1 MKPVPIVAV
10 AALFAG
16 LFAAPADAQLG
27 PVVPEPGSVPEY
39 LQDRGTGIYTSMFG
53 TYVRKGEWLVYPFY
67 EYVTNKED
75 EYHGSELGYT
85 GEIDYLGEVVEH
97 EYLLYVAHGFTE
109 DLMVEVEG
117 ALYTTKT
124 LKRASDDTTTGMPAE
139 LKESGL
145 GDVEGQVRW
154 RVLRETE
161 SRPEV
166 FTNLEIV
173 LPLQKDKVLIG
184 TQDWEAEIGIGA
196 AKGFSWGTL
205 TPRVAIA
212 WDRADS
218 EVELGEFAV
227 EYLKRLSSTWRWVT
241 TIEGNLDETSLIVE
255 AQWHFGPRMFWK
267 FNSGFGL
274 NEAAEDFAPEIGLMM
289 SFGE

>member
-1 MKPVPIVAV
+1 MRFVLIGATLAALSATV
-10 AALFAG
+10 AA
-16 LFAAPADAQLG
+16 ADDTGAVL
-27 PVVPEPGSVPEY
+27 PEPGSVPAY
-39 LQDRGTGIYTSMFG
+39 LADRGTGIYTSMFG
-53 TYVRKGEWLVYPFY
+53 TYVREGEWLVYPFY

-85 GEIDYLGEVVEH
+85 GETDYLGEVVEH

-124 LKRASDDTTTGMPAE
+124 LKRAQDDTTSGMPDE
-139 LKESGL
+139 LTESGL

-154 RVLRETE
+154 RLSHE
-161 SRPEV
+161 SEARPEI

-196 AKGFSWGTL
+196 IKGFRWGTL
-205 TPRVAIA
+205 TPRVSVA
-212 WDRADS
+212 WDRADG
-218 EVELGEFAV
+218 EIELGEYAI
-227 EYLKRLSSTWRWVT
+227 EYLKRLSQRWRWVST
-241 TIEGNLDETSLIVE
+241 VEGSSDELSLILE
-255 AQWHFGPRMFWK
+255 AQWHFRPRMFWK

-274 NEAAEDFAPEIGLMM
+274 TEKAEDFAPEIGLMM
-289 SFGE
+289 SF

>member
-1 MKPVPIVAV
+1 MKSALI
-10 AALFAG
+10 AAAFSSLLAS
-16 LFAAPADAQLG
+16 PASAQLG
-27 PVVPEPGSVPEY
+27 PTLPDPGSVPY
-39 LQDRGTGIYTSMFG
+39 FLQDRGTGVYTSMFG
-53 TYVRKGEWLVYPFY
+53 TYVREGEWLVYPFY

-85 GEIDYLGEVVEH
+85 GEIDYLGKVVEH

-109 DLMVEVEG
+109 DLMIEVEG

-124 LKRASDDTTTGMPAE
+124 LKRAADDTTTGMPPE

-154 RVLRETE
+154 RLRRETE
-161 SRPEV
+161 ASPEV
-166 FTNLEIV
+166 YANFELV

-205 TPRVAIA
+205 TPRLAVA
-212 WDRADS
+212 WDRAEG
-218 EVELGEFAV
+218 EVELGEYAI
-227 EYLKRLSSTWRWVT
+227 EYLKRVSQHWRWVST
-241 TIEGNLDETSLIVE
+241 LEGSSDEVSLIAE
-255 AQWHFGPRMFWK
+255 AQWHFRPRMFWK
-267 FNSGFGL
+267 FNCGFGL
-274 NEAAEDFAPEIGLMM
+274 TEKAEDFAPEVGLMM
-289 SFGE
+289 SF